1 MLNAILYGWICMLAV
16 LIPFKAEA
24 EFVNITYV
32 ESGVAKAA
40 GAVCLDGSPPA
51 YHLSRGSG
59 SGNNS
64 WLVHFEGG
72 GWCNNLTTC
81 LARKNTRLG
90 SSKQMATQLAFSG
103 ILSNSQAFNPDFYN
117 WNRVKIRYCDGS
129 SFTGDVEKVDPVTNL
144 HYRGARVWRAVMEDL
159 LVQGMSEAENALLS
173 GCSAGGLASILHC
186 DSFRDFLPE
195 SAKVKCLSDAGY
207 FINVKDITGTE
218 HIKTFYNDVVTTH
231 GSAKN
236 LPHCSS
242 TTEPGLC
249 FFPQYMAQGV
259 DTQLFILN
267 AAYDTWQ
274 IRNILVYG
282 NADPQGTWKACK
294 LDINQCSA
302 AQLEIIQGYRMDFL
316 NALNGL
322 GNLSSRG
329 LFINSCFVHC
339 QSEIQETWFAADSPM
354 LNKTRIATAVAD
366 WFYDRRS
373 IIKIDCPYPCD
384 STCHNNV
391 SPDEVSEG

>member
-1 MLNAILYGWICMLAV
+1 MVTQSV
-16 LIPFKAEA
+16 L
-24 EFVNITYV
+24 
-32 ESGVAKAA
+32 
-40 GAVCLDGSPPA
+40 
-51 YHLSRGSG
+51 
-59 SGNNS
+59 
-64 WLVHFEGG
+64 
-72 GWCNNLTTC
+72 
-81 LARKNTRLG
+81 
-90 SSKQMATQLAFSG
+90 Q
-103 ILSNSQAFNPDFYN
+103 
-117 WNRVKIRYCDGS
+117 
-129 SFTGDVEKVDPVTNL
+129 
-144 HYRGARVWRAVMEDL
+144 
-159 LVQGMSEAENALLS
+159 ALLS

-231 GSAKN
+231 
-236 LPHCSS
+236 
-242 TTEPGLC
+242 C

>member
-1 MLNAILYGWICMLAV
+1 MVVGEGGGDVRLEREEEIGGGDEKAAIALRQRHVEEGGRRPERQPSVALGWLSFVGVGRGDRVKQVCGKDERGNKESSTVQLGR
-16 LIPFKAEA
+16 EEETGRQA

-40 GAVCLDGSPPA
+40 GA
-51 YHLSRGSG
+51 
-59 SGNNS
+59 
-64 WLVHFEGG
+64 
-72 GWCNNLTTC
+72 
-81 LARKNTRLG
+81 
-90 SSKQMATQLAFSG
+90 
-103 ILSNSQAFNPDFYN
+103 DFYN

-186 DSFRDFLPE
+186 DSFRNFLPE

-236 LPHCSS
+236 LAHCSS
-242 TTEPGLC
+242 TTEPGL
-249 FFPQYMAQGV
+249 ARV

-294 LDINQCSA
+294 LDINQCSP

-366 WFYDRRS
+366 WFYDRRP

-391 SPDEVSEG
+391 SPDEVSEA